1 MPTISYRITFHH
13 QDGTPYEEQFF
24 NDAHDA
30 WQAFRLFAEPDSSE
44 MYTSIELTEVN
55 FEEHHDHTLAV
66 LEFPA

>member
-13 QDGTPYEEQFF
+13 QDGTPHEEHWF

-44 MYTSIELTEVN
+44 LYTSIELTEVYS
-55 FEEHHDHTLAV
+55 EECQDHTLVV